1 MEDEEGVL
9 REQND
14 ESLPYGAR
22 RTQHTDFDFLSF
34 ERWRHAVVDARD
46 VFEVRETLPL

>member
-34 ERWRHAVVDARD
+34 EIGGHVVFVVVVVVRD
-46 VFEVRETLPL
+46 RLSM